1 MLRYG
6 AFRQFNVPEPGLN
19 IENPRMWIGA
29 LRQVLPDSADTLSLF
44 DQLSDLGALVNGVC
58 RGRYV
63 PYAEEE
69 EKEEYE
75 EEEEDEDEDEEEE
88 EEEEVA
94 ALVAGETVEVV
105 EGGAMGGDDPD
116 DKGDDGEDSSE
127 DSDNSCKGL
136 GKDVGDDLEVNV
148 PSVSFCLYVIGF
160 SLNDFCSVNC
170 VQRGRS

>member
-94 ALVAGETVEVV
+94 ALVAGEIVEVSA
-105 EGGAMGGDDPD
+105 GGAMGGEDPD
-116 DKGDDGEDSSE
+116 DKGNDVGDSE
-127 DSDNSCKGL
+127 DSTE
-136 GKDVGDDLEVNV
+136 DDTDEESHHSAEAPSLAENV
-148 PSVSFCLYVIGF
+148 PKVSISFPLDFIGF
-160 SLNDFCSVNC
+160 Y
-170 VQRGRS
+170 